1 MIEIDLARHIDD
13 VLVRGQEVGVI
24 VAQDVPGPRVVPE
37 APEEGVNLLH
47 SSLQQGVLEEGQDG
61 DGHLEEV
68 TAAIGEEVIPD
79 AQDQAEGHRIE
90 EKRLEPF
97 LEPQRVGHTFIHKML
112 L

>member
-1 MIEIDLARHIDD
+1 MIEVDLARHLDD
-13 VLVRGQEVGVI
+13 VLVRGQEVGVV
-24 VAQDVPGPRVVPE
+24 VAQDVSRPRVVPE
-37 APEEGVNLLH
+37 APEESVNLLH
-47 SSLQQGVLEEGQDG
+47 VSLQQGVLEEGQDS

-79 AQDQAEGHRIE
+79 PQNQAEGHGIE